1 MDRHQEYNRKVLM
14 MKEEI
19 HRILIVE
26 LYVVNLRVEG
36 LINEEL
42 ALEWLGKLNV
52 LEEAMSI
59 SKFFQKYLSLI

>member
-1 MDRHQEYNRKVLM
+1 M

-42 ALEWLGKLNV
+42 ALKWLGKLNV
-52 LEEAMSI
+52 LEEAMSV
-59 SKFFQKYLSLI
+59 SKVF

>member
-1 MDRHQEYNRKVLM
+1 M

-42 ALEWLGKLNV
+42 GLKWLGKLNV

-59 SKFFQKYLSLI
+59 SKSFQKYLSLI